1 MENLM
6 LFLSAFCSYLVKYIV
21 YIVAIVIACF
31 IGIGLRKSSN
41 AKKAAKEG
49 QPENSEKAES
59 N

>member
-6 LFLSAFCSYLVKYIV
+6 LFLSAFCSYLVKYIA

-41 AKKAAKEG
+41 AKKEAEG
-49 QPENSEKAES
+49 VNAEGEKAES

>member
-1 MENLM
+1 MDNFM
-6 LFLSAFCSYLVKYIV
+6 LFLSAFCSYLVKYIA

-41 AKKAAKEG
+41 AKKEAEG
-49 QPENSEKAES
+49 VNAEGEKVES

>member
-1 MENLM
+1 M
-6 LFLSAFCSYLVKYIV
+6 LFLSAFCSYLVKYIA

-41 AKKAAKEG
+41 AKKEAEG
-49 QPENSEKAES
+49 VNAEGEKAES

>member
-1 MENLM
+1 MDNFM
-6 LFLSAFCSYLVKYIV
+6 LFLSAFCSYLVKYIA

-41 AKKAAKEG
+41 AKKEAEG
-49 QPENSEKAES
+49 VNAEGEKAES